1 MGLCTFDPL
10 VGTSID
16 SSDKVA
22 IDNTIFFLSLLQIFQ
37 SSTGNLVNLGWNST
51 QTFTGT
57 NLRRPT
63 GTYPHAHIKI
73 KNTLV

>member
-1 MGLCTFDPL
+1 YIIFHKDLFMGLCTFDPL

-37 SSTGNLVNLGWNST
+37 SSTGNLVNLG
-51 QTFTGT
+51 
-57 NLRRPT
+57 
-63 GTYPHAHIKI
+63 
-73 KNTLV
+73 